1 MSMTLELPKDV
12 EATLAFQARA
22 AQMPTELYLA
32 QLVER
37 AVEGRRRSA
46 AEQLVKHLGVMATEV
61 APDTTPEQME
71 AALEEALAAVRPKRS
86 WQL

>member
-1 MSMTLELPKDV
+1 MTLELPKDV

-37 AVEGRRRSA
+37 AVEGRRRTA
-46 AEQLVKHLGVMATEV
+46 AAQLVKHLEVMAAEV
-61 APDTTPEQME
+61 AQIRLPEQME

-86 WQL
+86 WQV

>member
-1 MSMTLELPKDV
+1 MSMTLELPIDV

-22 AQMPTELYLA
+22 AQMSTELYLA

-37 AVEGRRRSA
+37 AVEGRRRNA
-46 AEQLVKHLGVMATEV
+46 AEQLIKHLDVMASEV

-71 AALEEALAAVRPKRS
+71 AALEEALAAVRPKR
-86 WQL
+86 

>member
-22 AQMPTELYLA
+22 AQMSTELYLA

-37 AVEGRRRSA
+37 AVEGRRRNA
-46 AEQLVKHLGVMATEV
+46 AEQLIKHLDVLAAEV